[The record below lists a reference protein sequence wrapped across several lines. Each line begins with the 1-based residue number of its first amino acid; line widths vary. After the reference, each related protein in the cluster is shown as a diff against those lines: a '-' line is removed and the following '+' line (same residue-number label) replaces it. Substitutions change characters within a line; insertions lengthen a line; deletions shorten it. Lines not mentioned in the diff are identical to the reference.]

1 MFNYTME
8 SILTI
13 KDIFMVV
20 SFVGGLIG
28 IYIKHQ
34 IDFTRFKTDTDR
46 RMQQY
51 EKELNKLQNN
61 LDKQTAIQ
69 QELLLESKEQKVVL
83 QQVVSLLNELRV
95 KFDTY
100 TLK

>member
-1 MFNYTME
+1 ME

>member
-1 MFNYTME
+1 
-8 SILTI
+8 
-13 KDIFMVV
+13 MVV

-51 EKELNKLQNN
+51 EKELNKLQDN
-61 LDKQTAIQ
+61 LDRQTAIQ

-83 QQVVSLLNELRV
+83 QQVVGLLNELRV